1 MSDCVYADPLCPA
14 ELERG
19 EKVEKVVDIYDS
31 VDVVKVHDPDAETED
46 PDTKRNLQDHYT
58 VLWIKFNNVNTE
70 NSQLHSRF
78 TNLTI
83 QRDMLQ
89 RDTTEI
95 QRFSILGWRFYNSSL
110 YYISAEKKDW
120 NQSRDDCREKGAD
133 LVIINSREEQEFIK
147 RMYDRAAWVGLSDRD
162 TEGEWKWVDGTPLT
176 TAYWNKGEPNSNGD
190 EDCAVMSYVNNPV
203 ENWADFHCN
212 NKFTWICERRIFS

>member
-58 VLWIKFNNVNTE
+58 
-70 NSQLHSRF
+70 
-78 TNLTI
+78 
-83 QRDMLQ
+83 
-89 RDTTEI
+89 
-95 QRFSILGWRFYNSSL
+95 GWRFYNSSL